1 MKQYRITKYD
11 PQYRVDGV
19 YERFEWSSPSDV
31 GSVFED
37 GLLTQAECSRVLNSY
52 VACALAVMDKAGVAF
67 LKVTDLEINRGED
80 SWAEGQVLSLQKAGP
95 VIRSCLKEDCWC
107 RLEAEDAFVH
117 CGCDMYMYVG
127 CDLGMEEVRAIS
139 TANGLFAEDFPSPYR
154 EEEEEP
160 AIHPFV
166 FSTDSQAPAATR
178 ISGCFLAFE
187 KQSRVTSLAPYT
199 DALDQICVV
208 PFCISEKFL
217 RTLPY
222 NERRYIS
229 WRNRYA
235 DIRLKMDFDT
245 FIHATREEQMRLC
258 RENLLCSLQVVKD
271 RCDKKKQ
278 RFDLEALLKD
288 LFAD

>member
-1 MKQYRITKYD
+1 MNQFRITKYD

-19 YERFEWSSPSDV
+19 YDRYEWSSPSDV

-37 GLLTQAECSRVLNSY
+37 GLLTREECDRVLDAY
-52 VACALAVMDKAGVAF
+52 VACALAVLELAGTPSLTVM
-67 LKVTDLEINRGED
+67 DLEINCEGV
-80 SWAEGQVLSLQKAGP
+80 SWEEGQTLPLPKAGP
-95 VIRSCLKEDCWC
+95 VIRSCLKADCWC
-107 RLEAEDAFVH
+107 RLEAANAFVH
-117 CGCDMYMYVG
+117 CGNDMYMYVG
-127 CDLGMEEVRAIS
+127 CSLGMEEVQAIS
-139 TANGLFAEDFPSPYR
+139 MSHGLFAEDFPSPYC
-154 EEEEEP
+154 EEEEDP

-166 FSTDSQAPAATR
+166 FSTEAQAPAATR
-178 ISGCFLAFE
+178 ISDCFLAIE
-187 KQSRVTSLAPYT
+187 KQSCVTSLAPYT
-199 DALDQICVV
+199 DALDQIGVI

-229 WRNRYA
+229 WKNRYA

-245 FIHATREEQMRLC
+245 FIHAGREEQMRLC

-278 RFDLEALLKD
+278 RFDLEALLKE
-288 LFAD
+288 LFSD